1 VLVQPSNIRI
11 FNNKEFEEV
20 GAVISEDLS
29 SCDLIVGVKEVAKEL
44 LIPNK
49 TYIFF
54 SHVIKAQP
62 YNMPLL
68 DTILDKKIRLLDY
81 EKITDKEGKRLV
93 AFGEFAGLAG
103 AIEFLSGLGDYLLK
117 KNIATPFLNIERPY
131 RYYNLKQAFKQIS
144 KVVRKFSSEGIPEE
158 LCPLVF
164 GITGTG

>member
-1 VLVQPSNIRI
+1 M
-11 FNNKEFEEV
+11 
-20 GAVISEDLS
+20 
-29 SCDLIVGVKEVAKEL
+29 KEVAKEL
-44 LIPNK
+44 LLPNK

-68 DTILDKKIRLLDY
+68 DTILEKKIRLLDY
-81 EKITDKEGKRLV
+81 EKITDSKGRRLV

-131 RYYNLKQAFKQIS
+131 RYYNLK
-144 KVVRKFSSEGIPEE
+144 
-158 LCPLVF
+158 
-164 GITGTG
+164 